1 MENEKLCAEL
11 STELTTIHRLLD
23 HLKKNIRIYLEPDK
37 LEMLVP
43 AFPAVPVAPVIVSK
57 ALETTR
63 GILKGLGEE
72 CKSLDEPLGRAKTLC
87 KQLEANTKR
96 AA

>member
-11 STELTTIHRLLD
+11 GKELTTLHCLLD

-43 AFPAVPVAPVIVSK
+43 PFPAVPVAPVIVSK

-72 CKSLDEPLGRAKTLC
+72 CESLYAPLRRAEELRK
-87 KQLEANTKR
+87 KLEKPR
-96 AA
+96 SAA